1 MILNML
7 VAGLVVVVD
16 LPRDQVFDYLIR
28 TLEKIKAEVKNADR
42 TLYRIEGKSAAA

>member
-28 TLEKIKAEVKNADR
+28 TLEKINVKVKNADI
-42 TLYRIEGKSAAA
+42 THYRIEGKSAAA